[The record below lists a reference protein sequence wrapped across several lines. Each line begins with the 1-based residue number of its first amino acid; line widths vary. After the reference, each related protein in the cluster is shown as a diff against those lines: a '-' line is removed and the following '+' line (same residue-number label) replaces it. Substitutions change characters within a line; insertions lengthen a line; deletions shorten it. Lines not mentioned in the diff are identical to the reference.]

1 MIQCDICNIVNTNKK
16 IMLKIRLKKYGR
28 KQQPTYRIIVIES
41 KKRRDGRP
49 LEEIGFYNPLRDEIY
64 VNDKRIEYY
73 KSNGAQLS
81 KTVESIC
88 KNITIKN

>member
-1 MIQCDICNIVNTNKK
+1 MLQCDIYNIVNTNRK

-28 KQQPTYRIIVIES
+28 KQQPTYRIIVIDS
-41 KKRRDGRP
+41 RKRRDGRP

-73 KSNGAQLS
+73 KSHGAQLS
-81 KTVESIC
+81 KTVVSIC
-88 KNITIKN
+88 KNITLQK

>member
-1 MIQCDICNIVNTNKK
+1 MLQYNIYNIINTNKK

-28 KQQPTYRIIVIES
+28 KQQPTYRIIVIDS

-49 LEEIGFYNPLRDEIY
+49 LEEIGFYNPLRDEIH
-64 VNDKRIEYY
+64 VNNKRVEYY

-81 KTVESIC
+81 KTVVSIC
-88 KNITIKN
+88 KNIATNN